1 MSNTSRFS
9 ERTLLEAVDLFPQSL
24 TGNDIDRLIHRIL
37 PVNSSERSR
46 ALDNSQSKRGKV
58 NEITRFAQENPNH
71 QTASESNLWDEII
84 EEAAS
89 LPKPRHSKAFIY
101 ALARDGFTLED
112 DGILRRALPCIA
124 DLPRAD
130 DEVHILLD
138 KLNMD
143 MAKGHLVQAIE
154 NHSQGNWAAANGQ
167 LRTFMEGLFNEIA
180 RRVSPT
186 QITDN
191 HTSENLR
198 QLLAKT
204 DPPFLQE
211 SLGEWGQDGKNF
223 INGVFKRLHGE
234 GSHPGLSGDEDST
247 FRLHLVLIVARHYLR
262 RAQQQTE

>member
-1 MSNTSRFS
+1 MSDAPCFS
-9 ERTLLEAVDLFPQSL
+9 ERTLLEATASL
-24 TGNDIDRLIHRIL
+24 PSPLSHTEIDSLILRLL
-37 PVNSSERSR
+37 PIDSSERRR
-46 ALDNSQSKRGKV
+46 ALANSQSKQSKV
-58 NEITRFAQENPNH
+58 NEITQFAQENRCH
-71 QTASESNLWDEII
+71 QTPLGSNLWDAIVEK
-84 EEAAS
+84 AAS
-89 LPKPRHSKAFIY
+89 LPKSMRSAAFVR
-101 ALARDGFTLED
+101 ALERDGFTIEED
-112 DGILRRALPCIA
+112 GTLRRSLHCIA

-138 KLNMD
+138 KLAMD
-143 MAKGHLVQAIE
+143 TAKGHLDQAIE
-154 NHSQGNWAAANGQ
+154 NHSEGNWAAANGQ
-167 LRTFMEGLFNEIA
+167 LRTFMEELFNEIA

-186 QITDN
+186 QITDK

-204 DPPFLQE
+204 EPPFLQE

-262 RAQQQTE
+262 RAQQRTD